1 MSLRPIRFAA
11 GLLITSLAFG
21 VAPAAPALADG
32 IIAPPARHH
41 VRQHVR
47 HHWHAPRVIER
58 VRVVPRIVYVPQPVY
73 SGCGGC
79 GTRVAYAPPPVQYSG
94 SCGGCGYGVAQTG
107 YYSGYSGYSG
117 NYYSGAGYVG
127 TSQYADDEEYAPAYT
142 TGYSTGYS
150 TGYIGRGY
158 VGRGYVG
165 RGYGG
170 RGYIGGGYI
179 RPRLG
184 FSTRFVGNRV
194 GFRAGFTNRS
204 SFYGRRP
211 ARFR

>member
-1 MSLRPIRFAA
+1 
-11 GLLITSLAFG
+11 
-21 VAPAAPALADG
+21 
-32 IIAPPARHH
+32 
-41 VRQHVR
+41 
-47 HHWHAPRVIER
+47 
-58 VRVVPRIVYVPQPVY
+58 
-73 SGCGGC
+73 
-79 GTRVAYAPPPVQYSG
+79 VQYG
-94 SCGGCGYGVAQTG
+94 CGGCGYGVAQTG
-107 YYSGYSGYSG
+107 SYYSGYSGYSG

-142 TGYSTGYS
+142 TGYSRGYS
-150 TGYIGRGY
+150 TGY
-158 VGRGYVG
+158 V
-165 RGYGG
+165 G

-204 SFYGRRP
+204 SFYGRRS